1 MFLFANAR
9 KFHEKDVILCVERAS
24 NAQIRKQT
32 KTSIHKMKSF
42 IKYTMAT
49 VVGIFLTMTLFTI
62 ISIISLAGMMATEG
76 MSAPIKE
83 KSILRLDL
91 SGTLAERSESNP
103 FAALMGE
110 ENKALS
116 LEDALLALDKAA
128 KNENIIG
135 VYLEGGAMG
144 ANPGMAQELRQALVE
159 FKESGKWV
167 VAYGDS
173 YGKTAYY
180 LSSVADSVL
189 LNPEGNVDFGGMASQ
204 IMFFKDVM
212 EKIGVKMQVFKV
224 GTYKSAVEPFICT
237 EMSPANRE
245 QVTSYLFSI
254 WTNMLKDVAESRN
267 MEVGKLN
274 SLADSLTMI
283 SEASVALNGGLV
295 DKLCYMDEVKAILRE
310 KSGLEDEDDDLV
322 FASVADV
329 AKSET
334 LDEKVDEQVAVYYAY
349 GEIVQSQGTGLGM
362 SQEHQ
367 IVGEKMIKDLQDLRE
382 DDDVKAVVIRVN
394 SPGGSAFA
402 SEQIWREV
410 CLLKEKK
417 PVVVSMGGMAASG
430 GYYISCAANRIFAE
444 PTTLTGSIGIFGMIP
459 DVSELMTEKIG
470 LKFDVVKTNEMSDI
484 GTMARPFNEAES
496 AQMQKM
502 INRGYDLFTKRVADG
517 RGMAQDSVKLIAEG
531 RVWTGEQ
538 GLNIGLVDE
547 LGNLDDAVAHAAE
560 LAKVEK
566 FRAVGYPAPDNPF
579 DQLLNQTKGGYLD
592 SELRE
597 LLGEGYAVYS
607 LVRNVKD
614 ADRIQARMPFEMNIQ

>member
-1 MFLFANAR
+1 
-9 KFHEKDVILCVERAS
+9 
-24 NAQIRKQT
+24 
-32 KTSIHKMKSF
+32 MKSF

-91 SGTLAERSESNP
+91 SGTLAERSDSNP

-110 ENKALS
+110 ENMALS

-204 IMFFKDVM
+204 IMFYKDVM

-459 DVSELMTEKIG
+459 DMSELMTEKIG

-566 FRAVGYPAPDNPF
+566 FRSVPYPGADNPF

-614 ADRIQARMPFEMNIQ
+614 ADRIQARMPFEMNIR

>member
-1 MFLFANAR
+1 
-9 KFHEKDVILCVERAS
+9 
-24 NAQIRKQT
+24 
-32 KTSIHKMKSF
+32 MKSF

-110 ENKALS
+110 ENTALS

-204 IMFFKDVM
+204 IMFYKDVM
-212 EKIGVKMQVFKV
+212 EKVGVKMQVFKV

-459 DVSELMTEKIG
+459 DASELMTEKIG

-538 GLNIGLVDE
+538 GLKIGLVDE

-560 LAKVEK
+560 LTKVEK
-566 FRAVGYPAPDNPF
+566 YRAVGYPAPDNPF

>member
-1 MFLFANAR
+1 
-9 KFHEKDVILCVERAS
+9 
-24 NAQIRKQT
+24 
-32 KTSIHKMKSF
+32 MKSF

-110 ENKALS
+110 ENTALS

-204 IMFFKDVM
+204 IMFYKDVM

-254 WTNMLKDVAESRN
+254 WTNMLKDVAASRN
-267 MEVGKLN
+267 MEMGKLN

-295 DKLCYMDEVKAILRE
+295 DKLCYMDEVKAILRD

-334 LDEKVDEQVAVYYAY
+334 LGEKVDEQVAVYYAY

-459 DVSELMTEKIG
+459 DMSELMTEKIG

-566 FRAVGYPAPDNPF
+566 YRAVPYPGADNPF
-579 DQLLNQTKGGYLD
+579 EQLLNQTKGGYLD

>member
-1 MFLFANAR
+1 
-9 KFHEKDVILCVERAS
+9 
-24 NAQIRKQT
+24 
-32 KTSIHKMKSF
+32 MKSF
-42 IKYTMAT
+42 IKYTLAT

-91 SGTLAERSESNP
+91 SGTLAERSDSNP

-110 ENKALS
+110 ENMALS

-204 IMFFKDVM
+204 IMFYKDVM
-212 EKIGVKMQVFKV
+212 EKVGVKMQVFKV

-254 WTNMLKDVAESRN
+254 WTNMLKDVAASRN

-579 DQLLNQTKGGYLD
+579 EQLLNQTKGGYLD

-597 LLGEGYAVYS
+597 LLGEGYAVYT

>member
-1 MFLFANAR
+1 
-9 KFHEKDVILCVERAS
+9 
-24 NAQIRKQT
+24 
-32 KTSIHKMKSF
+32 MKSF

-103 FAALMGE
+103 FAVLMGE
-110 ENKALS
+110 ENTALS

-204 IMFFKDVM
+204 IMFYKDVM

-295 DKLCYMDEVKAILRE
+295 DKLCYMDGVKAILRE

-459 DVSELMTEKIG
+459 DMSELMTEKIG

-560 LAKVEK
+560 LAEVEK
-566 FRAVGYPAPDNPF
+566 FRAVPYPGADNPF
-579 DQLLNQTKGGYLD
+579 DQLLKQTKDGYLD

>member
-1 MFLFANAR
+1 
-9 KFHEKDVILCVERAS
+9 
-24 NAQIRKQT
+24 
-32 KTSIHKMKSF
+32 MKSF

-110 ENKALS
+110 ENTALS

-204 IMFFKDVM
+204 IMFYKDVM

-254 WTNMLKDVAESRN
+254 WTNMLKDVAASRN
-267 MEVGKLN
+267 MEMGKLN

-295 DKLCYMDEVKAILRE
+295 DKLCYMDEVKAILRD

-334 LDEKVDEQVAVYYAY
+334 LGEKVDEQVAVYYAY
-349 GEIVQSQGTGLGM
+349 GEIVQSQGTGLGI

-459 DVSELMTEKIG
+459 DASELMTEKIG

-566 FRAVGYPAPDNPF
+566 FRAVPYPGADNPF
-579 DQLLNQTKGGYLD
+579 ELLLNQTKGGYLD

>member
-1 MFLFANAR
+1 
-9 KFHEKDVILCVERAS
+9 
-24 NAQIRKQT
+24 
-32 KTSIHKMKSF
+32 MKSF

-91 SGTLAERSESNP
+91 SGTLAERSDSNP

-110 ENKALS
+110 ENTALS

-459 DVSELMTEKIG
+459 DASELMTEKIG

-579 DQLLNQTKGGYLD
+579 EQLLNQTKGGYLD

>member
-1 MFLFANAR
+1 
-9 KFHEKDVILCVERAS
+9 
-24 NAQIRKQT
+24 
-32 KTSIHKMKSF
+32 MKSF

-49 VVGIFLTMTLFTI
+49 VVGIFLTMMLFTI

-103 FAALMGE
+103 FAVLMGK
-110 ENKALS
+110 ENTALS

-135 VYLEGGAMG
+135 VYLEGGSMG

-204 IMFFKDVM
+204 IMFYKDVM
-212 EKIGVKMQVFKV
+212 EKVGVKMQVFKV

-254 WTNMLKDVAESRN
+254 WTNMLKDVAASRN

-334 LDEKVDEQVAVYYAY
+334 LDEKVDDQVAVYYAY

-459 DVSELMTEKIG
+459 DASELMTEKIG

-566 FRAVGYPAPDNPF
+566 FRAVPYPGADNPF
-579 DQLLNQTKGGYLD
+579 ELLLNQTKGGYLD

>member
-1 MFLFANAR
+1 
-9 KFHEKDVILCVERAS
+9 
-24 NAQIRKQT
+24 
-32 KTSIHKMKSF
+32 MKSF

-49 VVGIFLTMTLFTI
+49 VVGIFLTMMLFTI

-110 ENKALS
+110 ENTALS

-204 IMFFKDVM
+204 IMFYKDVM

-254 WTNMLKDVAESRN
+254 WTNMLKDVAASRN
-267 MEVGKLN
+267 MEMGKLN

-295 DKLCYMDEVKAILRE
+295 DKLCYMDEVKAILRD

-334 LDEKVDEQVAVYYAY
+334 LGEKVDEQVAVYYAY
-349 GEIVQSQGTGLGM
+349 GEIVQSQGTGLGI

-459 DVSELMTEKIG
+459 DMSELMTEKIG

-579 DQLLNQTKGGYLD
+579 EQLLNQTKGGYLD

>member
-1 MFLFANAR
+1 
-9 KFHEKDVILCVERAS
+9 
-24 NAQIRKQT
+24 
-32 KTSIHKMKSF
+32 MKSF

-91 SGTLAERSESNP
+91 SGTLAERSDSNP

-110 ENKALS
+110 ENTALS

-180 LSSVADSVL
+180 LSSVADSIL

-204 IMFFKDVM
+204 IMFYKDVM

-334 LDEKVDEQVAVYYAY
+334 LDEQVDEQVAVYYAY

-410 CLLKEKK
+410 CLLKETK

-566 FRAVGYPAPDNPF
+566 YRAVGYPAPDNPF
-579 DQLLNQTKGGYLD
+579 EQLLNETKGGYLD

>member
-1 MFLFANAR
+1 
-9 KFHEKDVILCVERAS
+9 
-24 NAQIRKQT
+24 
-32 KTSIHKMKSF
+32 MKSF

-110 ENKALS
+110 ENTALS

-204 IMFFKDVM
+204 IMFYKDVM

-254 WTNMLKDVAESRN
+254 WTNMLKDVAASRN
-267 MEVGKLN
+267 MEMGKLN

-459 DVSELMTEKIG
+459 DMSELMTEKIG

-560 LAKVEK
+560 LAEVEK
-566 FRAVGYPAPDNPF
+566 FRSVPYPGADNPF
-579 DQLLNQTKGGYLD
+579 EQLLNQTKGGYLD

>member
-1 MFLFANAR
+1 
-9 KFHEKDVILCVERAS
+9 
-24 NAQIRKQT
+24 
-32 KTSIHKMKSF
+32 MKSF

-76 MSAPIKE
+76 MSAPIKK

-91 SGTLAERSESNP
+91 SGTLAERSDSNP
-103 FAALMGE
+103 FASLMNDGE
-110 ENKALS
+110 EPLS

-204 IMFFKDVM
+204 IMFYKDVM

-295 DKLCYMDEVKAILRE
+295 DKLCYMDGVKAILRE

-322 FASVADV
+322 FVSVADV

-410 CLLKEKK
+410 CLLKETK

-566 FRAVGYPAPDNPF
+566 YRAVGYPAPDNPF
-579 DQLLNQTKGGYLD
+579 EQLLNETKGGYLD

>member
-1 MFLFANAR
+1 
-9 KFHEKDVILCVERAS
+9 
-24 NAQIRKQT
+24 
-32 KTSIHKMKSF
+32 MKSF
-42 IKYTMAT
+42 IKYTLAT

-91 SGTLAERSESNP
+91 SGTLAERSDSNP

-110 ENKALS
+110 ENTALS

-579 DQLLNQTKGGYLD
+579 EQLLNQTKGGYLD

>member
-1 MFLFANAR
+1 
-9 KFHEKDVILCVERAS
+9 
-24 NAQIRKQT
+24 
-32 KTSIHKMKSF
+32 MKSF

-135 VYLEGGAMG
+135 VYLEGGSMG

-204 IMFFKDVM
+204 IMFYKDVM
-212 EKIGVKMQVFKV
+212 EKVGVKMQVFKV

-254 WTNMLKDVAESRN
+254 WTNMLKDVAASRN

-310 KSGLEDEDDDLV
+310 KSGIEDEDDDLV

-459 DVSELMTEKIG
+459 DASELMTEKIG

-566 FRAVGYPAPDNPF
+566 FRAVPYPGADNPF

>member
-1 MFLFANAR
+1 
-9 KFHEKDVILCVERAS
+9 
-24 NAQIRKQT
+24 
-32 KTSIHKMKSF
+32 MKSF

-103 FAALMGE
+103 FAVLMGE
-110 ENKALS
+110 ENTALS

-135 VYLEGGAMG
+135 VYLEGGSMG

-204 IMFFKDVM
+204 IMFYKDVM

-254 WTNMLKDVAESRN
+254 WTNMLKDVAASRN
-267 MEVGKLN
+267 MEMGKLN

-334 LDEKVDEQVAVYYAY
+334 LGEKVDEQVAVYYAY
-349 GEIVQSQGTGLGM
+349 GEIVQSQGTGLGI

-459 DVSELMTEKIG
+459 DMSELMTEKIG

-579 DQLLNQTKGGYLD
+579 EQLLNQTKGGYLD

>member
-1 MFLFANAR
+1 
-9 KFHEKDVILCVERAS
+9 
-24 NAQIRKQT
+24 
-32 KTSIHKMKSF
+32 MKSF

-103 FAALMGE
+103 FAVLMGK
-110 ENKALS
+110 ENTALS

-135 VYLEGGAMG
+135 VYLEGGALG

-180 LSSVADSVL
+180 LPSVADSVL

-204 IMFFKDVM
+204 IMFYKDVM
-212 EKIGVKMQVFKV
+212 EKVGVKMQVFKV

-254 WTNMLKDVAESRN
+254 WTNMLKDVAASRN

-459 DVSELMTEKIG
+459 DVSELMTGKIG

-566 FRAVGYPAPDNPF
+566 FRAVPYPGADNPF
-579 DQLLNQTKGGYLD
+579 ELLLNQTKGGYLD

>member
-1 MFLFANAR
+1 
-9 KFHEKDVILCVERAS
+9 
-24 NAQIRKQT
+24 
-32 KTSIHKMKSF
+32 MKSF

-103 FAALMGE
+103 FAVLMGK
-110 ENKALS
+110 ENTALS

-135 VYLEGGAMG
+135 VYLEGGSMG

-204 IMFFKDVM
+204 IMFYKDVM

-254 WTNMLKDVAESRN
+254 WTNMLKDVAASRN

-334 LDEKVDEQVAVYYAY
+334 LDEKVDDQVAVYYAY

-459 DVSELMTEKIG
+459 DVSELMTGKIG

-566 FRAVGYPAPDNPF
+566 FRAVPYPGADNPF
-579 DQLLNQTKGGYLD
+579 ELLLNQTKGGYLD

>member
-1 MFLFANAR
+1 
-9 KFHEKDVILCVERAS
+9 
-24 NAQIRKQT
+24 
-32 KTSIHKMKSF
+32 MKSF

-76 MSAPIKE
+76 MSAPIKK

-103 FAALMGE
+103 FAALIGE
-110 ENKALS
+110 ENTALS

-135 VYLEGGAMG
+135 VYLEGGSMG

-204 IMFFKDVM
+204 IMFYKDVM

-283 SEASVALNGGLV
+283 SEASMALNGGLV

-362 SQEHQ
+362 SREHQ
-367 IVGEKMIKDLQDLRE
+367 IVGEKMIKDIQDLRE

-459 DVSELMTEKIG
+459 DMSELMTEKIG

-566 FRAVGYPAPDNPF
+566 FRAVPYPGADNPF

>member
-1 MFLFANAR
+1 
-9 KFHEKDVILCVERAS
+9 
-24 NAQIRKQT
+24 
-32 KTSIHKMKSF
+32 MKSF

-110 ENKALS
+110 ENMALS

-167 VAYGDS
+167 LAYGDS

-204 IMFFKDVM
+204 IMFYKDVM
-212 EKIGVKMQVFKV
+212 EKVGVKMQVFKV

-254 WTNMLKDVAESRN
+254 WTNMLKDVAASRN

-459 DVSELMTEKIG
+459 DMSELMTEKIG

>member
-1 MFLFANAR
+1 
-9 KFHEKDVILCVERAS
+9 
-24 NAQIRKQT
+24 
-32 KTSIHKMKSF
+32 MKSF

-91 SGTLAERSESNP
+91 SGTLAERSDSNP

-110 ENKALS
+110 ENTALS

-204 IMFFKDVM
+204 IMFYKDVM

-329 AKSET
+329 AKRET

-459 DVSELMTEKIG
+459 DMSELMTEKIG

-566 FRAVGYPAPDNPF
+566 YRAVGYPAPDNPF

>member
-1 MFLFANAR
+1 
-9 KFHEKDVILCVERAS
+9 
-24 NAQIRKQT
+24 
-32 KTSIHKMKSF
+32 MKSF

-91 SGTLAERSESNP
+91 SGTLAERSDSNP

-110 ENKALS
+110 ENTALS

-204 IMFFKDVM
+204 IMFYKDVM

-459 DVSELMTEKIG
+459 DMSELMTEKIG

-566 FRAVGYPAPDNPF
+566 YRAVGYPAPDNPF

>member
-1 MFLFANAR
+1 
-9 KFHEKDVILCVERAS
+9 
-24 NAQIRKQT
+24 
-32 KTSIHKMKSF
+32 MKSF

-110 ENKALS
+110 ENTALS

-204 IMFFKDVM
+204 IMFYKDVM

-334 LDEKVDEQVAVYYAY
+334 LDEKVDDQVAVYYAY

-459 DVSELMTEKIG
+459 DMSELMTEKIG

-566 FRAVGYPAPDNPF
+566 FRAVPYPGADNPF
-579 DQLLNQTKGGYLD
+579 EQLLNQTKGGYLD

>member
-1 MFLFANAR
+1 
-9 KFHEKDVILCVERAS
+9 
-24 NAQIRKQT
+24 
-32 KTSIHKMKSF
+32 MKSF

-204 IMFFKDVM
+204 IMFYKDVM

-254 WTNMLKDVAESRN
+254 WTNMLKDVAASRN

>member
-1 MFLFANAR
+1 
-9 KFHEKDVILCVERAS
+9 
-24 NAQIRKQT
+24 
-32 KTSIHKMKSF
+32 MKSF

-91 SGTLAERSESNP
+91 SGTLAERSDSNP

-110 ENKALS
+110 ENTALS

-204 IMFFKDVM
+204 IMFYKDVM

-254 WTNMLKDVAESRN
+254 WTNMLKDVAASRN

-459 DVSELMTEKIG
+459 DMSELMTEKIG

-566 FRAVGYPAPDNPF
+566 FRAVPYPGADNPF